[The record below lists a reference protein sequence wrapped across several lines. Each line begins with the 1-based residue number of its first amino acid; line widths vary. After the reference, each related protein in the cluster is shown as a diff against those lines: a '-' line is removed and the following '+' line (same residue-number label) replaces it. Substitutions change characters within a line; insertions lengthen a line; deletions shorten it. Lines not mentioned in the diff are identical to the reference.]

1 MTKEEIMKERVEKN
15 LKVLQLLHCNN
26 TNISDA
32 EKRSILNEYTG
43 WGGLRDA
50 IYTPSIYKELKKY
63 LSDAKI
69 ASIKN
74 STNSAYY
81 TPELLVKFMW
91 ATLSRLGF
99 SGGDV
104 LEPAS
109 GIGAFLEDMP
119 EHIYNNSK
127 IDTVEMDV
135 LTSQI
140 LAAKYPKLGTSCAG
154 FEYLNYGSK
163 KYDLIISNPP
173 YSSQIVEDIYYKDLS
188 HLAIHHFFVAKSA
201 RLLKKNGIIAMV
213 LPQFFLDNVR
223 DHARDIIAASG
234 VNMLSAYRLP
244 DNLFANAKIT
254 VDIVFLQKSI
264 TNIAWKKTQNINI
277 GNHNK
282 PINEYFIKNPDNVL
296 GELDIVKM
304 YQRMGITCKSSGILH
319 EKLRVIFASIPKL
332 SIFS

>member
-1 MTKEEIMKERVEKN
+1 MTKKEIIKARVEKN
-15 LKVLQLLHCNN
+15 LKVLKLLKNN
-26 TNISDA
+26 DATISA
-32 EKRSILNEYTG
+32 EEKRAILNEYTG

-213 LPQFFLDNVR
+213 
-223 DHARDIIAASG
+223 AS
-234 VNMLSAYRLP
+234 
-244 DNLFANAKIT
+244 K
-254 VDIVFLQKSI
+254 LQRSKLR
-264 TNIAWKKTQNINI
+264 
-277 GNHNK
+277 HR
-282 PINEYFIKNPDNVL
+282 IKNLEVS
-296 GELDIVKM
+296 V
-304 YQRMGITCKSSGILH
+304 H
-319 EKLRVIFASIPKL
+319 VV
-332 SIFS
+332 